1 MATTAATSAAV
12 TLGKRGCGGRNLR
25 RRVMQLQLRGP
36 QKKLASTK
44 SAPQRNSSFA
54 HQLATSVRMASAPM
68 GEQTNSIKLQQMHTC
83 HRGARLAGV
92 EESIHRC
99 RLLRSVFLL
108 RHETK
113 YAKVVPALEGQQ
125 RLCVVTTR
133 YTAAR
138 AAAPFLHCRPYSLAG
153 PTIL

>member
-1 MATTAATSAAV
+1 
-12 TLGKRGCGGRNLR
+12 
-25 RRVMQLQLRGP
+25 
-36 QKKLASTK
+36 
-44 SAPQRNSSFA
+44 
-54 HQLATSVRMASAPM
+54 
-68 GEQTNSIKLQQMHTC
+68 
-83 HRGARLAGV
+83 LAGV

-113 YAKVVPALEGQQ
+113 YAKVVPALQGQQ

-153 PTIL
+153 PTILKRKGSTLSTSLISCEHGSASSEGEHVEARRDGRSPLTPPAAVLYVRRLIVTRRNRGEKRLRHSTETEARNWGLGGGGHAFH